1 MTTSPADADNLHNEE
16 DPPIPID
23 PDTPEQDDPVAD
35 SLAAEL
41 LYPADESDEG

>member
-1 MTTSPADADNLHNEE
+1 MTTSPADPDNLDNE
-16 DPPIPID
+16 DPLIPID